1 MGWIGVVEMTE
12 SIAWLAMSL
21 ICAVIGGAVGVAAVR
36 GRAHAVDPPRADR
49 E

>member
-1 MGWIGVVEMTE
+1 MTE

-21 ICAVIGGAVGVAAVR
+21 ICAVIGGAIGVAAVR
-36 GRAHAVDPPRADR
+36 SRAHAAADPPRSDR

>member
-1 MGWIGVVEMTE
+1 MTE

-21 ICAVIGGAVGVAAVR
+21 ICAVIGAAVGVAAVR
-36 GRAHAVDPPRADR
+36 NRAHAAADPPRADR

>member
-1 MGWIGVVEMTE
+1 MTD

-21 ICAVIGGAVGVAAVR
+21 ICAVIGGVIGVAAVR
-36 GRAHAVDPPRADR
+36 SRAHAAADPPRADR